1 MHQRAIKYWG
11 VSIVLGIILVIFR
24 HSDWVGSINLHTI
37 METAATIL
45 ALIVGALALVRFYS
59 KKSNVYLFVGLG
71 FVGAGLLD
79 GYHGIVTAEFF
90 REFMPSDSS
99 PLSVW
104 SWFASRLFLS
114 VMLFMSWFGSN
125 RKEIETF
132 KYSEINIYIFS
143 TLFLFSSFLF
153 FAFVQ
158 LPAGYFPN
166 LVGHRPQEFL
176 PALLFSLTLI
186 GYLKN
191 GGWRNDAFEHWLV
204 ISLLV
209 GIATQTFFMPFSS
222 AVFDADF
229 DNAHL
234 LKIVS
239 YVCALIGLLISTYG
253 VYRNEAENSEK
264 YSGIINNTAE
274 AVITIDDRGLI
285 ETFNPSAE
293 RIFGYDA
300 EESIGRNVSFLMT
313 KNEQTEH
320 DSYLKNSNLH
330 SARIINQARAL
341 EGKRKDGTLF
351 PLELTVSRMDIQ
363 GQQKFIGILHDITD
377 RQKALA
383 EIRQSEAR
391 FRDFTNAAGDRFWE
405 LDENYRFI
413 YLSEITGAFEVK
425 TDVLMGKT
433 HDALNIELLDSNY
446 TSFTEILALRRSLR
460 NVHYKVKKH
469 DGTELFIR
477 ESAIPLYDEGGKF
490 TGYRG
495 VAVNE
500 TAEVLEQKK
509 NARVQERFKFA
520 MDNLDV
526 GFVLWDSDDRL
537 VAYNSY
543 FDNLT
548 KEVIENLELGMTYQD
563 YITEWVANNGLP
575 EWIMDQEA
583 WLQERLVQFKQP
595 QNEFEVFNN
604 LIGKWLHVVL
614 QKISDGSTVIFYTDI
629 TQLHEREDELREA
642 QRVAENANAAKSNFL
657 SSMCHELRTPMNAIL
672 GFSQLL
678 ITSPDEKLSERQENF
693 TAQIMKGGE
702 HLLELIDQ
710 VLELSKIEA
719 GKISLSIETVDVEP
733 IIAECIAMLKGR
745 AETADVS
752 LVDKVAGIGLPYLKT
767 DSGRLR
773 QIMLNLLTNAIKY
786 NCKDGFVTVASE
798 NLENGFLRLIV
809 GDTGLGV
816 PIEKQDTIFEPFN
829 RLGRESGEIEGT
841 GIGLTITRQ
850 FVELLGGNISFTSE
864 EGKGSRFWID
874 LPIDTD
880 RKQDDALEFDHLE
893 DRGLKENAS
902 SLRKKKILYI
912 EDNPS
917 KLRLMEEVVHNFF
930 DVKLLSAHTGELGMA
945 MAEEHIPDL
954 ILLDINLPG
963 MDGLEVMRNFKTMNA
978 TKDIPVIALTAA
990 AMPREVE
997 RGELAGFSDY
1007 VTKPINIPVIVS
1019 SIKEVLGET

>member
-11 VSIVLGIILVIFR
+11 VSIVLGIILLIFR
-24 HSDWVGSINLHTI
+24 QSDWDGSTNLHTI

-45 ALIVGALALVRFYS
+45 ALIVGALALVRFYT
-59 KKSNVYLFVGLG
+59 KKSNIYLFVGIG

-79 GYHGIVTAEFF
+79 GYHGIVTSEFS
-90 REFMPSDSS
+90 RTFMPSDSS

-104 SWFASRLFLS
+104 SWFSSRLFLS
-114 VMLFMSWFGSN
+114 VMLFMSWFGSD
-125 RKEIETF
+125 RKEIE
-132 KYSEINIYIFS
+132 KLRYSEINIYVFS

-158 LPAGYFPN
+158 LPAGYFPDI
-166 LVGHRPQEFL
+166 VDHRPQEFL
-176 PALLFSLTLI
+176 PALFFALALI

-191 GGWRNDAFEHWLV
+191 GGWRTDAFEHWLV
-204 ISLLV
+204 ISLVV
-209 GIATQTFFMPFSS
+209 GVATQTFFMPFSS
-222 AVFDADF
+222 VVFDVNF
-229 DNAHL
+229 DIAHI
-234 LKIVS
+234 LKKIS
-239 YVCALIGLLISTYG
+239 YVCALIGLLISMYG
-253 VYRNEAENSEK
+253 VFRSETENGKK

-293 RIFGYDA
+293 RIFGYGA
-300 EESIGRNVSFLMT
+300 EESIGRNISFLMT
-313 KNEQTEH
+313 KSEQTEH
-320 DSYLKNSNLH
+320 DSHLKNSNLH

-413 YLSEITGAFEVK
+413 YLSEISGAFEVK

-433 HDALNIELLDSNY
+433 HDALNIELLDSDY
-446 TSFTEILALRRSLR
+446 TSFTEILALRRPLR
-460 NVHYKVKKH
+460 NMRYKVKKR

-477 ESAIPLYDEGGKF
+477 ESAIPLFDESGKF

-500 TAEVLEQKK
+500 TADILEQEK
-509 NARVQERFKFA
+509 NARVQERFKFS

-526 GFVLWDSDDRL
+526 GFTLWDSDDRL
-537 VAYNSY
+537 VTYNSY

-575 EWIMDQEA
+575 EWIKDQEA
-583 WLQERLVQFKQP
+583 WLQDRLTQFKQP

-642 QRVAENANAAKSNFL
+642 QRIAENANAAKSDFL
-657 SSMCHELRTPMNAIL
+657 SSMSHELRTPMNAIL

-678 ITSPDEKLSERQENF
+678 ITSPDENLSERQENF

-719 GKISLSIETVDVEP
+719 GKLSLSIESVDVEP
-733 IIAECIAMLKGR
+733 IIAECITMLKGR
-745 AETADVS
+745 AEAANIS
-752 LVDKVAGIGLPYLKT
+752 LVNKVAGISLPPLKT
-767 DSGRLR
+767 DSVRLR
-773 QIMLNLLTNAIKY
+773 QIVLNLLTNAIKY
-786 NCKDGFVTVASE
+786 NSKNGSVTVASE

-809 GDTGLGV
+809 SDTGLGV
-816 PIEKQDTIFEPFN
+816 PVEKQDTIFEPFN

-841 GIGLTITRQ
+841 GIGLTITKQ
-850 FVELLGGNISFTSE
+850 YVELLGGSINFTSE

-874 LPIDTD
+874 VPIDMD
-880 RKQDDALEFDHLE
+880 HKLDDALNIDHLE
-893 DRGLKENAS
+893 DRGLKGITS
-902 SLRKKKILYI
+902 SLREK
-912 EDNPS
+912 
-917 KLRLMEEVVHNFF
+917 R
-930 DVKLLSAHTGELGMA
+930 
-945 MAEEHIPDL
+945 
-954 ILLDINLPG
+954 
-963 MDGLEVMRNFKTMNA
+963 
-978 TKDIPVIALTAA
+978 
-990 AMPREVE
+990 
-997 RGELAGFSDY
+997 
-1007 VTKPINIPVIVS
+1007 
-1019 SIKEVLGET
+1019 